1 MPSVNSTAMTGKAAC
16 SRSARTDLLV
26 HPGVATKVVADLEAW
41 DVEGFE
47 VALVV
52 LGVALEEA
60 TADAVATEVEV
71 EVEVVMVVHL
81 LAVSMRL
88 LRQAL
93 LLRYQTPSLTTP
105 HPGGK

>member
-26 HPGVATKVVADLEAW
+26 HLGVATKVVADLEAW

-47 VALVV
+47 VVLVV

-60 TADAVATEVEV
+60 TADAVATQV
-71 EVEVVMVVHL
+71 EVEVVLVVHL

-88 LRQAL
+88 PPQAL
-93 LLRYQTPSLTTP
+93 PLRYQTPSLTTP
-105 HPGGK
+105 HPGEK

>member
-1 MPSVNSTAMTGKAAC
+1 MTGKAAC
-16 SRSARTDLLV
+16 SRYARTDLLV
-26 HPGVATKVVADLEAW
+26 HPGVATKVVADFQAW

-52 LGVALEEA
+52 LGVALEEV
-60 TADAVATEVEV
+60 TADAVATLV

-93 LLRYQTPSLTTP
+93 PLRYQTPSLTTP
-105 HPGGK
+105 HLGEK